1 MATFQQRLRQ
11 LRKDKGL
18 TIEQLAKELG
28 TAKSTLS
35 RYENGLREPKKDFLE
50 ILSSYFDVS
59 YNFLLGITDVK
70 HDNNENNI
78 IDNEILEALDDIEII
93 NFLQENNLS
102 DDIIKGLKGYILL
115 DEESREI
122 VNNLIKKMNPKKE

>member
-1 MATFQQRLRQ
+1 MATFQQRLKQ
-11 LRKDKGL
+11 LRKEKDL

-70 HDNNENNI
+70 HDNNENNT
-78 IDNEILEALDDIEII
+78 IDNEVLEVLDDIDIV
-93 NFLQENNLS
+93 NFLQENDLS
-102 DDIIKGLKGYILL
+102 DEIIEGLKEYILL

-122 VNNLIKKMNPKKE
+122 INNLIKKMNLKKE

>member
-93 NFLQENNLS
+93 KFLQENNLS